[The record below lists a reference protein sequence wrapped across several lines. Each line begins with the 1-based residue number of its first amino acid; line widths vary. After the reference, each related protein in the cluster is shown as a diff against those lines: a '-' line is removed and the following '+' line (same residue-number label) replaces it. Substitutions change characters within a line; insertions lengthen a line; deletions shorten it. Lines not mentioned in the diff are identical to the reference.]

1 MDDLLI
7 PLFFFL
13 ILYVLL
19 DFFLSFA
26 SFLILSLHIFYYH
39 LFFSLEELS
48 HMNLSLLLLLLKN
61 HLLLICCLLI
71 FEALHFLLCLYTIFF
86 NFFYI
91 FIFYFITLSYL
102 CRFLLLIFFCIYF
115 YKCKELVYIYFFFN
129 RNFNFYYRAF

>member
-7 PLFFFL
+7 PLFFSL

-48 HMNLSLLLLLLKN
+48 HMNLSLSLLLLKN

-91 FIFYFITLSYL
+91 FIFYFITSVISMS
-102 CRFLLLIFFCIYF
+102 FSPSIFFFVFIF
-115 YKCKELVYIYFFFN
+115 ISV
-129 RNFNFYYRAF
+129 RN